1 MYKLNED
8 TRKTLINKGKKGA
21 NYKGTWAKGKN
32 RYQRRVHSRVLNSVK
47 EFNEID
53 MNKLFKDNVL
63 SVFVKV
69 HGETDDYLVGI
80 SFGGFCEILN
90 DQLKEGEEVSLRH
103 IVKAL
108 MIGINKSDVFIR
120 CNCPDF
126 CLLGETQIKLLSGE
140 TLPIS
145 ELCQRFKTDQDIYVY
160 SVDSDGDF
168 KPGRVVDVWQ
178 SGYSAELVKV
188 TLDNG
193 ESVTTT
199 PNHRYMLRDGSFV
212 AAENLQK
219 GQSLMPLYFKYD
231 NGYESVKMNSRKDAT
246 VFRSVY
252 KIVASELLG
261 DDIDSAKV
269 RSGEDIIQIH
279 HKDFNKLNNH
289 PSNLLPMGKLEHWKY
304 HYDHVK
310 DSGCLDR
317 FLSAGRAYWELAESR
332 KKQAELCS
340 AVMRKFYGG
349 LSAEERSAMH
359 CSKGENAERWK
370 SNISAAQRRLW
381 ESYSEEEYRNRCK
394 INANT
399 NAQMTTKMKLS
410 EAQKRSYELNPQRK
424 TVSVENLKK
433 AQAKVKGSHFTP
445 EHCKR
450 ISESLINR
458 TAEEKQNHIRK
469 INVAKAK
476 RIIDFMLSGGM
487 SLDADTFE
495 SVRRTEAQFKHY
507 PRLCTV
513 FESWED
519 AVECFDLQHE
529 YNHKVVGV
537 ERVTLDST
545 VPVYD
550 ISVEGYDNFFVSA
563 GIILHNCYRFGFQD
577 SVHNIIMGQKETR
590 PSNITN
596 PNNTLGSG
604 CKHVLLVLNNTTWV
618 LKCAS
623 VINNYINY
631 MKTHYEK
638 LYANVIYPAIY
649 KRKYEEPVQTNL
661 DDTEDDELATSEQ
674 DIDVSNEYGR
684 TRTQFKKGNKQGIR
698 FAKSKK
704 DPDQIDLII
713 DDEEE

>member
-8 TRKTLINKGKKGA
+8 TRKTLINKGKRGA

-90 DQLKEGEEVSLRH
+90 DQLKEDEEVSLRH

-126 CLLGETQIKLLSGE
+126 
-140 TLPIS
+140 
-145 ELCQRFKTDQDIYVY
+145 Y
-160 SVDSDGDF
+160 
-168 KPGRVVDVWQ
+168 
-178 SGYSAELVKV
+178 
-188 TLDNG
+188 
-193 ESVTTT
+193 
-199 PNHRYMLRDGSFV
+199 
-212 AAENLQK
+212 
-219 GQSLMPLYFKYD
+219 
-231 NGYESVKMNSRKDAT
+231 
-246 VFRSVY
+246 
-252 KIVASELLG
+252 
-261 DDIDSAKV
+261 
-269 RSGEDIIQIH
+269 
-279 HKDFNKLNNH
+279 
-289 PSNLLPMGKLEHWKY
+289 
-304 HYDHVK
+304 
-310 DSGCLDR
+310 
-317 FLSAGRAYWELAESR
+317 
-332 KKQAELCS
+332 
-340 AVMRKFYGG
+340 
-349 LSAEERSAMH
+349 
-359 CSKGENAERWK
+359 
-370 SNISAAQRRLW
+370 
-381 ESYSEEEYRNRCK
+381 
-394 INANT
+394 
-399 NAQMTTKMKLS
+399 
-410 EAQKRSYELNPQRK
+410 
-424 TVSVENLKK
+424 
-433 AQAKVKGSHFTP
+433 
-445 EHCKR
+445 
-450 ISESLINR
+450 
-458 TAEEKQNHIRK
+458 
-469 INVAKAK
+469 
-476 RIIDFMLSGGM
+476 
-487 SLDADTFE
+487 
-495 SVRRTEAQFKHY
+495 
-507 PRLCTV
+507 
-513 FESWED
+513 
-519 AVECFDLQHE
+519 
-529 YNHKVVGV
+529 
-537 ERVTLDST
+537 
-545 VPVYD
+545 
-550 ISVEGYDNFFVSA
+550 
-563 GIILHNCYRFGFQD
+563 YRFGFQD

-596 PNNTLGSG
+596 PDNTLGSG

-649 KRKYEEPVQTNL
+649 KKKYEEPVQTNL